1 MTMSIKTTAFIAA
14 TMLAAIWPARMA
26 AQTNSDENLKQVK
39 SVTTTTVTT
48 TTETRIVKLP
58 ESEEAK
64 ADTMRADGKLI
75 WVPDSLVDEVR
86 VLVKG
91 HSRVVDDPLR
101 LDLNEEVVF
110 RGDTIPM
117 VLKMKNFGRYDRGLF
132 NMLFIPTATWNFGL
146 TASYG
151 EFSTSDMA
159 MLSLIDDVDV
169 SAKQF
174 SIKPY
179 IAYFIRNNLCVGARF
194 NYTNGRGNIDSFKVD
209 IDEDMKFNLQDIG
222 YRAESYAT
230 SVFVRQYV
238 GLTRRG
244 RFGVSNEVELEF
256 SSGNSDFNRPYNGAI
271 KRTHTTNMEARLTFS
286 PGVCVFIMENVS
298 FNLSF
303 GAFGFYIRN
312 ERQTVDGE
320 NLGNRFTSGANFKID
335 LFNLSFGIG
344 IHI

>member
-132 NMLFIPTATWNFGL
+132 NMLFIPKGTWNFRL
-146 TASYG
+146 PTW
-151 EFSTSDMA
+151 
-159 MLSLIDDVDV
+159 LC
-169 SAKQF
+169 SA
-174 SIKPY
+174 
-179 IAYFIRNNLCVGARF
+179 
-194 NYTNGRGNIDSFKVD
+194 
-209 IDEDMKFNLQDIG
+209 
-222 YRAESYAT
+222 
-230 SVFVRQYV
+230 
-238 GLTRRG
+238 
-244 RFGVSNEVELEF
+244 
-256 SSGNSDFNRPYNGAI
+256 
-271 KRTHTTNMEARLTFS
+271 
-286 PGVCVFIMENVS
+286 
-298 FNLSF
+298 
-303 GAFGFYIRN
+303 
-312 ERQTVDGE
+312 
-320 NLGNRFTSGANFKID
+320 
-335 LFNLSFGIG
+335 
-344 IHI
+344 